1 MNSQQQNTWSHH
13 LAALIIAV
21 LFFSCTSPGQA
32 QNAPPP
38 TPADEQ
44 PEVLTR
50 GPVHEAFAEPVS
62 LQYQEGLVAPTQPPE
77 NIEEI
82 PPADRP
88 AGDQF
93 VWVPGYWSWDGD
105 RNNYIWVSAC
115 WRAVPPNMS
124 WVPGYWNPLRQGRV
138 VRQGADHPA

>member
-1 MNSQQQNTWSHH
+1 MNSRRQNIWQRRATAWVIT
-13 LAALIIAV
+13 ALT
-21 LFFSCTSPGQA
+21 FSWAIHGQA

-38 TPADEQ
+38 IPAEEQ

-50 GPVHEAFAEPVS
+50 GPVHEAFAEPVTM
-62 LQYQEGLVAPTQPPE
+62 QNQAGVVAPTQPPP
-77 NIEEI
+77 NIEET

-93 VWVPGYWSWDGD
+93 VWVPGYWSWDRE

-115 WRAVPPNMS
+115 WRSAPPNMS
-124 WVPGYWNPLRQGRV
+124 WVPGYWSQV
-138 VRQGADHPA
+138 